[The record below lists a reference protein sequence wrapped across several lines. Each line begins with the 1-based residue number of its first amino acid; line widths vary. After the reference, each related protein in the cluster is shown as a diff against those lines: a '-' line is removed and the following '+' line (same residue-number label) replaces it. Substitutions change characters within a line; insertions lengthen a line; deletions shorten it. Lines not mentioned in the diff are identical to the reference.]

1 MLGNV
6 LISSPCFLFGGV
18 EFRDRAFYRWRAS
31 VVFGGR
37 RRWEKERRGTER
49 RSRWVPRRIVLEEN
63 RWVVCEGSTMSWGSV
78 PQAIDDLW
86 PTFKGLWPR
95 CEGAVA
101 WSKISDFSP
110 LLPFLPTDYSPSFSI
125 PLLFPVSSSSHLSK
139 FTNEDSSESW
149 DITRVLAE
157 SSFYPSFSC
166 FFFHVI
172 LEGAAFQSS
181 ELLTGFKC
189 DKSF

>member
-1 MLGNV
+1 M
-6 LISSPCFLFGGV
+6 LISSPCFLLGGV
-18 EFRDRAFYRWRAS
+18 EFRDRAFYCWRTS

-37 RRWEKERRGTER
+37 REGEGSNVALL
-49 RSRWVPRRIVLEEN
+49 RSRWVARRIVLEEN
-63 RWVVCEGSTMSWGSV
+63 RWVVCEGSTTSWGSV
-78 PQAIDDLW
+78 LQAIDDLW

-110 LLPFLPTDYSPSFSI
+110 LLPFLPTDYFPSFSI

-139 FTNEDSSESW
+139 FTDEDSSESW
-149 DITRVLAE
+149 DITRVLVE